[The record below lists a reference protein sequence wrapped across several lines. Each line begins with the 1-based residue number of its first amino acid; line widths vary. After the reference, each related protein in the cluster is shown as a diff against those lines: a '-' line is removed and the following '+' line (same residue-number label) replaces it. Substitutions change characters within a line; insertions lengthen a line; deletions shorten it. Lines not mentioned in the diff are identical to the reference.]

1 MDKHVIA
8 KGDIFRVGEIWESP
22 KGTLYK
28 VMSVQLRQA
37 TLRMGSDGS
46 GRIVRRPLDAV
57 IGWTMSGES
66 CHG

>member
-1 MDKHVIA
+1 MGKHEIA
-8 KGDIFRVGEIWESP
+8 KGDIFRAGEVWQSP

-28 VMSVQLRQA
+28 VLDVQLRQA

-46 GRIVRRPLDAV
+46 GRIIRRPYDAV
-57 IGWTMSGES
+57 INWSISREH